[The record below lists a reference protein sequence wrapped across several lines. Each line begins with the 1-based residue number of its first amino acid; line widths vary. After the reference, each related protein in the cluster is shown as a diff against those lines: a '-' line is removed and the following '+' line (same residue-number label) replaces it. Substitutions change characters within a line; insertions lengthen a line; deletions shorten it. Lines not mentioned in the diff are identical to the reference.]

1 MDLIFLKDFLY
12 LVLMTI
18 VIFSIS
24 VGWFVWAIQTDG
36 WLVWFLDL
44 GLRTSINKK
53 YKRRGW
59 DIPLRGGENNFDIE
73 KEG

>member
-12 LVLMTI
+12 LALMTI

-24 VGWFVWAIQTDG
+24 VGWFVWAIQMDG

-44 GLRTSINKK
+44 GSYESINKK
-53 YKRRGW
+53 YRRRGW
-59 DIPLRGGENNFDIE
+59 DIPLRG
-73 KEG
+73 K